1 MRRRPAVHSNTAQ
14 ALPKA
19 VPQSYQVDAGINL
32 RQTMPT
38 GNRNFDKPWLMAA
51 GRVKIG
57 LFRFPSWD

>member
-1 MRRRPAVHSNTAQ
+1 MAQ

>member
-1 MRRRPAVHSNTAQ
+1 MRRRPAVRSNAAQ

-19 VPQSYQVDAGINL
+19 VPRSYQVGVGINL
-32 RQTMPT
+32 RQTTPT

-57 LFRFPSWD
+57 LFEFPSWD